1 MYNSLFRFD
10 DDMFVTPHLYG
21 TPGYGA
27 PLLHV
32 RRLGPDG
39 VFANFAGHFEAV
51 WTTARPARTNG
62 TN

>member
-21 TPGYGA
+21 TPGYSA

-39 VFANFAGHFEAV
+39 VFANFAEHFEAI
-51 WTTARPARTNG
+51 WATARPPRTDDSD
-62 TN
+62 